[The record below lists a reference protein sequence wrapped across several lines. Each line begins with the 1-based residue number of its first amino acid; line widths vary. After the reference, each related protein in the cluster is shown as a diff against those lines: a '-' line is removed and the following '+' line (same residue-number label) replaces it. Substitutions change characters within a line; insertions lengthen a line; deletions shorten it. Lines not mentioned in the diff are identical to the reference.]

1 MNITLKNIKH
11 SAFASQETHCYSAVL
26 YVNNK
31 KFATVSNEGFGGCD
45 RVEPINGGFTPE
57 FLATLKAVSAHIKT
71 ICKEEY
77 ASLEYWCA
85 LEVNDFLMRKD
96 LRNGLKNKVL
106 GIGADGKVYS
116 WKKISGVTLDGV
128 ITAVKAVRPDTV
140 ILNEMSEDDAFR
152 LFKQAVAA

>member
-11 SAFASQETHCYSAVL
+11 SAFASQETHCFEAVL
-26 YVNNK
+26 YVNGK
-31 KFATVSNEGFGGCD
+31 AFATIKNEGFGGCD
-45 RVEPINGGFTPE
+45 HVEPIKGGFTPE
-57 FLATLKAVSAHIKT
+57 FLATLKDVSAYVKS
-71 ICKEEY
+71 ICTEEY

-85 LEVNDFLMRKD
+85 LQVNDWLMRKD

-152 LFKQAVAA
+152 LFKQAMAA